1 LKPVRKRQGQG
12 REAVDYE
19 RGLVGEKFAE
29 DDMLAAEL
37 AQQLERLFAAEDRLE
52 KIIPSIALAV

>member
-1 LKPVRKRQGQG
+1 M
-12 REAVDYE
+12 DYE